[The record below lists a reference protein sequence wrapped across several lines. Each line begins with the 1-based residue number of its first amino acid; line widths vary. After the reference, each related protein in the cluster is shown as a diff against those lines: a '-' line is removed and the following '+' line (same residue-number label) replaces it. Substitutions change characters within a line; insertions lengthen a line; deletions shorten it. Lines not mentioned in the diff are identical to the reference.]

1 MNSFNRQD
9 SERGIALVVSL
20 LFLLVVTIISITA
33 ARNSTLSLRMAANM
47 QDQNNSLQSTEAG
60 LFGALALASTADDP
74 FVGGVTS
81 IDPFSGVDPLTNLNE
96 LNSVTARVT
105 QTAEDGA
112 CPRARA
118 GRGGFSQK
126 LACNYDRV
134 DAEHDVTARARTKA
148 SLGVVKTVWK
158 ER

>member
-96 LNSVTARVT
+96 QDSVTVRISRVT
-105 QTAEDGA
+105 EKPEQG
-112 CPRARA
+112 CPR
-118 GRGGFSQK
+118 GMDFSQNFK
-126 LACNYDRV
+126 CVYYRV
-134 DAEHDVTARARTKA
+134 DSEHDVTARARTKA
-148 SLGVVKTVWK
+148 SLGVVKPVLGV
-158 ER
+158 R